1 MEKKR
6 KKGALSRKKKKK
18 AVQRKNRIKKS
29 DLSKSVLKEDA
40 EQKVQQQAETFA
52 MLMTAST
59 EKRSYPNKVWAK
71 PRRYQP

>member
-18 AVQRKNRIKKS
+18 KAVQRKNCIKKS

-59 EKRSYPNKVWAK
+59 EKRSYPNKV
-71 PRRYQP
+71 

>member
-18 AVQRKNRIKKS
+18 KAVQRKNCIKKS

-40 EQKVQQQAETFA
+40 EQKVQQAETFA

-59 EKRSYPNKVWAK
+59 EKRS
-71 PRRYQP
+71 